1 MVIQRLQNLYL
12 LVAALLVT
20 MYAFMESVIIK
31 VGASVYS
38 IDCLKMS
45 IAPEGLMSCRPVS
58 MVLTILSVLLIV
70 LSIAKFKDLKAQKGS
85 VRISVL
91 INMAL
96 VAYVY
101 LNASVMAKELG
112 GELAC
117 SWVAVLPIAAI
128 VLQFMAF
135 RAVKRD
141 IKLLSDS
148 DRIR

>member
-1 MVIQRLQNLYL
+1 MNKELKQL
-12 LVAALLVT
+12 LVAALNGV
-20 MYAFMESVIIK
+20 S
-31 VGASVYS
+31 AS
-38 IDCLKMS
+38 
-45 IAPEGLMSCRPVS
+45 AN
-58 MVLTILSVLLIV
+58 LSAEDTDKAAINALL
-70 LSIAKFKDLKAQKGS
+70 KDLKAQKGS